1 MLLIGSS
8 ELDALLNLIKEKY
21 SDNLIDKTYLYA
33 EDLNKPRYQ
42 FLIEKPQE
50 AGMHLNDSKTFIE
63 YWAYMDDFYN
73 NIDHC
78 NPTKNM
84 NLYRKFTSKPY
95 PFLTIDTT
103 STANNSFRF

>member
-1 MLLIGSS
+1 
-8 ELDALLNLIKEKY
+8 
-21 SDNLIDKTYLYA
+21 
-33 EDLNKPRYQ
+33 
-42 FLIEKPQE
+42 
-50 AGMHLNDSKTFIE
+50 
-63 YWAYMDDFYN
+63 MDDFYN

-103 STANNSFRF
+103 SPANNSFRF